1 MAPTAETRRGLSAR
15 LELPVASDD
24 TLGAMFWTRV
34 AADAGQPAQ
43 LVKRGDAWT
52 VLTWKHVGDRVR
64 GLALG
69 LLARGRRRG
78 DAVALLSGTRAE
90 WVQTDFAILSAGC
103 VTVPIYATYTSAQV
117 ASIVNDADA
126 RTLIVED
133 RAQLAKAL
141 AARSQMPRL
150 QEIVVIDGDAADDPS
165 VLTWAR
171 LRQIGRAREPELA
184 SRLTE
189 GLASLG
195 PADVATIVY
204 TSGTGGEP
212 KGVVQT
218 HGNHMAT
225 LVALSRIPGVQPGD
239 VHLLFLPLAHSFARA
254 EAFLGVHRR
263 LVTAFATSL
272 ETIRSDLLEVRPH
285 FLFAVPRVFEKL
297 HAAILAGVDAGTWL
311 ERRAFAW
318 AMRVG
323 SEMSRRQRAGEP
335 VPRRLRLRHRLADH
349 LVLARLRQPLGGRLR
364 FAVSG
369 GAPLGNELAEFF
381 HAAGVLILEGYG
393 LTEAC
398 PVLTFNRVDRFKLG
412 SVGPPIPGVELR
424 IAPDGEIL
432 ARGANIA
439 HRGYLNQPEAT
450 AQVLG
455 ADGWFKTGDIGR
467 IDEDGFLY
475 ITDRKK
481 DLIVTSGGVNIAP
494 QHLEN
499 LLRSDPFISQALV
512 YGDRRPYPTALIAL
526 SPQALQRFARAR
538 GILDGDY
545 AQLIR
550 HPEVVRRVAKIV
562 EAKNAEVQSYARVK
576 RFALVPA
583 EFTEAAGEM
592 TPTQKVKRKAVA
604 ARYAALLDS
613 LYE

>member
-1 MAPTAETRRGLSAR
+1 MT
-15 LELPVASDD
+15 SDG
-24 TLGAMFWTRV
+24 TLGTMFWTRV

-43 LVKRGDAWT
+43 LVKQGTAWT
-52 VLTWKHVGDRVR
+52 TLSWRQVGERVR
-64 GLALG
+64 ELALG
-69 LLARGRRRG
+69 LLVRGRRRG
-78 DAVALLSGTRAE
+78 EAVALLSGSRAE

-117 ASIVNDADA
+117 AAMVNDADA

-141 AARSQMPRL
+141 AVRRQMPRL
-150 QEIVVIDGDAADDPS
+150 QEIVVIEGDEGDDPS

-171 LRQIGRAREPELA
+171 LREIGRAGDEALGGRLAECLA
-184 SRLTE
+184 SV
-189 GLASLG
+189 G
-195 PADVATIVY
+195 PDDVATIVY

-225 LVALSRIPGVQPGD
+225 LAALSRIPGVQPRD

-254 EAFLGVHRR
+254 EAFLGVHRG

-272 ETIRSDLLEVRPH
+272 ETVRSDLLEVRPH

-323 SEMSRRQRAGEP
+323 SETSRRQRAGEP
-335 VPRRLRLRHRLADH
+335 VPPPLRLRHRLADH

-369 GAPLGNELAEFF
+369 GAPLGKELAEFF

-398 PVLTFNRVDRFKLG
+398 PVLTFNRIDRFKLG
-412 SVGPPIPGVELR
+412 SVGPPISGVELR

-432 ARGANIA
+432 ARGPNIA
-439 HRGYLNQPEAT
+439 HRGYLNRPEAT
-450 AQVLG
+450 AEAFGV
-455 ADGWFKTGDIGR
+455 DGWFKTGDIGR
-467 IDEDGFLY
+467 IDEDGFLHV
-475 ITDRKK
+475 TDRKK
-481 DLIVTSGGVNIAP
+481 DLIVTSGGANIAP

-512 YGDRRPYPTALIAL
+512 YGDRRPYPTALIAV
-526 SPQALQRFARAR
+526 SPQELRRFARAR

-545 AQLIR
+545 AQLVR
-550 HPEVVRRVAKIV
+550 HPGVVRRVAEIV
-562 EAKNAEVQSYARVK
+562 EAKNGEVQSYARVK

-583 EFTEAAGEM
+583 EFTEAAGEV

>member
-1 MAPTAETRRGLSAR
+1 M
-15 LELPVASDD
+15 ASDD
-24 TLGAMFWTRV
+24 TLGAMFWIRV

-43 LVKRGDAWT
+43 LVKQGDVWT
-52 VLTWKHVGDRVR
+52 ALTWKQVGDRVR
-64 GLALG
+64 ELALG
-69 LLARGRRRG
+69 LLACGRRRG
-78 DAVALLSGTRAE
+78 DAVALLCGTRAE

-126 RTLIVED
+126 RTLVVED

-141 AARSQMPRL
+141 AVRALMPRL
-150 QEIVVIDGDAADDPS
+150 QEIVVVDGDEGDDPS

-184 SRLTE
+184 SRLAE
-189 GLASLG
+189 RLASLG
-195 PADVATIVY
+195 PDDVATIVY

-263 LVTAFATSL
+263 LVTAFASL
-272 ETIRSDLLEVRPH
+272 ETMRSDLLEVRPH

-323 SEMSRRQRAGEP
+323 SEMSRRQRAGAP

-369 GAPLGNELAEFF
+369 GAPLGKELAEFF

-398 PVLTFNRVDRFKLG
+398 PVLTLNRVDRFKLG
-412 SVGPPIPGVELR
+412 SVGPPIPGGELR

-439 HRGYLNQPEAT
+439 HRGYLNRPEAT
-450 AQVLG
+450 AEVLG
-455 ADGWFKTGDIGR
+455 ADGWFKLGDIGR

-481 DLIVTSGGVNIAP
+481 DLIVTSGGVKSRPSTWRTSCAAI
-494 QHLEN
+494 
-499 LLRSDPFISQALV
+499 RSSA
-512 YGDRRPYPTALIAL
+512 RL
-526 SPQALQRFARAR
+526 SSTVIGGR
-538 GILDGDY
+538 
-545 AQLIR
+545 
-550 HPEVVRRVAKIV
+550 
-562 EAKNAEVQSYARVK
+562 
-576 RFALVPA
+576 
-583 EFTEAAGEM
+583 
-592 TPTQKVKRKAVA
+592 TPPP
-604 ARYAALLDS
+604 
-613 LYE
+613 

>member
-1 MAPTAETRRGLSAR
+1 M
-15 LELPVASDD
+15 ASDG
-24 TLGAMFWTRV
+24 TLSAMFWTRV

-43 LVKRGDAWT
+43 LVKQGDGWT
-52 VLTWKHVGDRVR
+52 ALSWKQVGDRVR
-64 GLALG
+64 ELALG
-69 LLARGRRRG
+69 LLARGCQRG
-78 DAVALLSGTRAE
+78 DAVALLSGSRAE

-117 ASIVNDADA
+117 ASLVNDADA

-141 AARSQMPRL
+141 AVRAQMPRL
-150 QEIVVIDGDAADDPS
+150 QEIVVIDGDEGDDPS

-171 LRQIGRAREPELA
+171 LREIGRARAHELESELA
-184 SRLTE
+184 DR
-189 GLASLG
+189 LASLG
-195 PADVATIVY
+195 PDDVATIVY
-204 TSGTGGEP
+204 TSGTSGEP

-225 LVALSRIPGVQPGD
+225 LAALFRIPGVQPGD

-254 EAFLGVHRR
+254 EAFVGVHRG
-263 LVTAFATSL
+263 LATAFATSL
-272 ETIRSDLLEVRPH
+272 ETMRSDLLAVRPH

-297 HAAILAGVDAGTWL
+297 HAAILAGVDAGSWL
-311 ERRAFAW
+311 ERRAFGW
-318 AMRVG
+318 AMGVG
-323 SEMSRRQRAGEP
+323 HETSRRQRAGEP
-335 VPRRLRLRHRLADH
+335 LTRRLRLGQRLADH
-349 LVLARLRQPLGGRLR
+349 LVFARLRRPLGGRLR

-369 GAPLGNELAEFF
+369 GAPLAKGLAEFF

-398 PVLTFNRVDRFKLG
+398 PVLTFNRIDHFKLG

-424 IAPDGEIL
+424 LAPDGEIL
-432 ARGANIA
+432 ARGPNIA
-439 HRGYLNQPEAT
+439 HRGYLNRPEAT
-450 AQVLG
+450 AEAFG
-455 ADGWFKTGDIGR
+455 ADGWFKTGDIGW
-467 IDEDGFLY
+467 IDGDGFLY

-481 DLIVTSGGVNIAP
+481 DLIVTAGGVNIAP
-494 QHLEN
+494 QQLEN

-512 YGDRRPYPTALIAL
+512 YGDRRPYPTALIEVSAPEL
-526 SPQALQRFARAR
+526 RRFARAR

-545 AQLIR
+545 AQLVR
-550 HPEVVRRVAKIV
+550 HPEVVGRVAQIV

-576 RFALVPA
+576 RFGLVPA

-592 TPTQKVKRKAVA
+592 TPTQKMKRKVVA

-613 LYE
+613 LYA